1 MPNDNNKSNQA
12 EPASWIE
19 ESNANN
25 GTEMFDATALN
36 ALRAS
41 DSIINNNN
49 KVDVTTLICDIA
61 GKEKLAVLSIENDS
75 EQKSWII
82 GRDPNCDVVLDH
94 NSVSTNHAQIIY
106 QNERWKIVN
115 LISTNGIMVNGQ
127 KKLTTFLSNGDK
139 IGIGLSQIVFR
150 TPPIDKIKKTES
162 AKPKS
167 KKWYR
172 F

>member
-1 MPNDNNKSNQA
+1 MLNENKN

-25 GTEMFDATALN
+25 GTEMFDAAALN

-41 DSIINNNN
+41 DSIINNN

-61 GKEKLAVLSIENDS
+61 GKEKLAVLNVENGS
-75 EQKSWII
+75 EQSSWII
-82 GRDPNCDVVLDH
+82 GRDANCDVVLDH
-94 NSVSTNHAQIIY
+94 ASVSTNHAQIIY

-115 LISTNGIMVNGQ
+115 LISTNGIMINGQ
-127 KKLTTFLSNGDK
+127 KKLTAFLSEGDK
-139 IGIGLSQIVFR
+139 IGVGLTQITFR
-150 TPPIDKIKKTES
+150 TPQNHDKTKSEPVKS
-162 AKPKS
+162 KS

>member
-1 MPNDNNKSNQA
+1 MPNENNKSSQA
-12 EPASWIE
+12 IPASWIE

-25 GTEMFDATALN
+25 GTEMFDAAALN

-41 DSIINNNN
+41 DSIINNN

-61 GKEKLAVLSIENDS
+61 GKEQLAVLSVENVS
-75 EQKSWII
+75 EKNSWII
-82 GRDPNCDVVLDH
+82 GRDANCDVVLDH

-115 LISTNGIMVNGQ
+115 LISTNGIMINGQ
-127 KKLTTFLSNGDK
+127 KKLTAFLSDGDK
-139 IGIGLSQIVFR
+139 IGIGLTQIIFR
-150 TPPIDKIKKTES
+150 TPQMNEKKNAEPVKT
-162 AKPKS
+162 KS
-167 KKWYR
+167 KKWFR